1 MPLSTVIC
9 RVPSFVVCFIEM
21 TFFGILWS
29 VVIKIFFVYQA
40 LWYPFKISSE
50 QFVFDNSKEGKTS
63 QDAIKR

>member
-1 MPLSTVIC
+1 
-9 RVPSFVVCFIEM
+9 M

-29 VVIKIFFVYQA
+29 VVIKILFVYQA

-63 QDAIKR
+63 QDAVKR